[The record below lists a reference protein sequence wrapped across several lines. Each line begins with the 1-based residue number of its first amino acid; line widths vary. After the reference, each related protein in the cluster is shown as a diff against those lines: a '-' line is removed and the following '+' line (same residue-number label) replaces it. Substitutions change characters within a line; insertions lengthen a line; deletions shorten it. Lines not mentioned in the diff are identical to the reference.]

1 MGRTRRDAAL
11 GLTMAR
17 VIRLNADEPMP
28 VFAAGGVAP
37 LDPVE
42 RVRHAPDRHVIVAG
56 DDGTLRAR
64 ASCWWTATPAI
75 AGERVG
81 LVGHYAAADDESA
94 AAVLHDSCAALAQ
107 AGCSLAI
114 GPMDGNTWRRY
125 RWVIERGAAP
135 PFFLEPDN
143 PDSAPAEFVAAG
155 FEVLATYTSAAT
167 EDLSQ
172 EDPRLTCRGDTS
184 HSTGRAHQAARR
196 RTALT
201 PSSAPSI
208 DCRSRRSATTTST
221 RRSKKPSSW
230 NRTRVCCPMSIRS
243 SCSLAERGSALV
255 GYLFGVPDV
264 LQRLRGEPVTTFI
277 VKTVAVARGHGVSGL
292 GSVLV
297 GLAQSRA
304 HGRGYTRAIHAL
316 MHESN
321 VSRNISRRYARTI
334 RRYALFSRRLQPTRA

>member
-42 RVRHAPDRHVIVAG
+42 RVRHAPDQHVMVEG

-64 ASCWWTATPAI
+64 ASCWWTATPALP
-75 AGERVG
+75 GERVG

-94 AAVLHDSCAALAQ
+94 AAVLHDSCTALAQ

-143 PDSAPAEFVAAG
+143 PDTAPAQFVAAG
-155 FEVLATYTSAAT
+155 FAELATYTSAAT

-172 EDPRLTCRGDTS
+172 EDPRLGAAETRLTRQGVRIRSLD
-184 HSTGRAHQAARR
+184 AARADAELSAIYR
-196 RTALT
+196 LSVEAFSDNYLYT
-201 PSSAPSI
+201 PIEEAEFLEQ
-208 DCRSRRSATTTST
+208 
-221 RRSKKPSSW
+221 
-230 NRTRVCCPMSIRS
+230 NVRVLPYVDPELVL
-243 SCSLAERGSALV
+243 LAERGSALV

-334 RRYALFSRRLQPTRA
+334 RRYALFARRLQPARA